1 MTPNYTI
8 TPLDIWALG
17 DFPHGDLILALGLT
31 VRIVKDDGE
40 RELVVV
46 EKTSSKRK
54 K

>member
-17 DFPHGDLILALGLT
+17 DFPHGDLILAPGLT
-31 VRIVKDDGE
+31 VRVVKDDGE

-46 EKTSSKRK
+46 EKTTPESKK
-54 K
+54 